1 MVVTIL
7 GGIGLFLLGM
17 ILLIDGLKAV
27 AGGALRRILTRA
39 VSGPVTGLLSGA
51 AVTSLVQSST
61 ATSVTTI
68 GFVSAGLLTFQ
79 QSVGVIF
86 GANLGTTSTGWIVA
100 LLGVRISITAAAMPM
115 VAIGAALRLLGRDRV
130 AAAGMAIAGFGLLF
144 VGLDLLQQGMSSLAE
159 RVGPDDLPRP
169 GGLRG
174 RLLLVLIGV
183 AMTVVMQSS
192 SAAMATT
199 LVALASGAVG
209 LDQAAALVI
218 GQNVGTTVTAA
229 IAAASA
235 SVPARRTAMAH
246 ILFNVVT
253 ATAAFWLLGPMVAGA
268 IWLCE
273 RLFDDP
279 QVIALAL
286 FQTCVKL
293 LGISILLPL
302 VAPFSRLVMRLV
314 PQREGDLT
322 RHLDSSVAAVGPVA
336 NEAMRRTVV
345 SILSRIGT
353 GLERVLR
360 AGGARDAAA
369 SEAIRSSE
377 EAIRKTALF
386 AASLGEGAQGRR
398 ERREY
403 LSTLHALDHVTRL
416 LEGIR
421 DSPMLF
427 DAASE
432 PSLAPQRAAIL
443 EMLGEVSAIG
453 DSVDPSVAD
462 RIGLA
467 SASIA
472 TLRKSYRVETLG
484 ETAAGRLDPE
494 ASLRRLDASRGLD
507 RVGYHLWRASVH
519 LAARPA
525 DDAGEEGAVETGAL
539 PAP

>member
-1 MVVTIL
+1 MVVTTL

-27 AGGALRRILTRA
+27 AGGALRRILTRT
-39 VSGPVTGLLSGA
+39 VSGPVSGLLSGA
-51 AVTSLVQSST
+51 VVTSLVQSST
-61 ATSVTTI
+61 ATSLTTI

-100 LLGVRISITAAAMPM
+100 LLGVRVSITAAAMPM
-115 VAIGAALRLLGRDRV
+115 VAVGAALRLLGRDRV

-144 VGLDLLQQGMSSLAE
+144 VGLDLLQQGMSNLAE
-159 RVGPDDLPRP
+159 RFGPDDLPRA
-169 GGLRG
+169 GGLWG
-174 RLLLVLIGV
+174 RLLLLLIGV

-209 LDQAAALVI
+209 LEQGAALVL
-218 GQNVGTTVTAA
+218 GQNIGTTVTAG
-229 IAAASA
+229 IAAVGA
-235 SVPARRTAMAH
+235 SVPARRTAVAH
-246 ILFNVVT
+246 VLFNIV
-253 ATAAFWLLGPMVAGA
+253 AASLAFTLMGPMVAGA
-268 IWLCE
+268 LWLCE
-273 RLFDDP
+273 RLFGDP

-302 VAPFSRLVMRLV
+302 VSPFSRLVMRIV

-322 RHLDSSVAAVGPVA
+322 RHLDSSVAQVGSVA

-345 SILSRIGT
+345 AILSRIGA
-353 GLERVLR
+353 GLGRVLR
-360 AGGARDAAA
+360 AGGGRDAAA
-369 SEAIRSSE
+369 VEAIRSAE
-377 EAIRKTALF
+377 EALRKTAIF

-403 LSTLHALDHVTRL
+403 LGTLHALDHVTRL

-421 DSPMLF
+421 DAAMLD

-443 EMLGEVSAIG
+443 AILGEVAAIG
-453 DSVDPSVAD
+453 DSVEPPVAE

-472 TLRKSYRVETLG
+472 SLRKSYRVETLG

-494 ASLRRLDASRGLD
+494 ASLRRLDASRALD
-507 RVGYHLWRASVH
+507 RVGYHLWRASMH
-519 LAARPA
+519 LAARPEV
-525 DDAGEEGAVETGAL
+525 DAVEEGAVETGASTS
-539 PAP
+539 P